1 VPHSLG
7 SPFLHRE
14 GGQGVRL
21 LFFMITVTPEVQLRT
36 MFVLDGRGRIGSSPE
51 PSVPPAPLFAL
62 IRGVSSCA
70 WAMRADVPETVA
82 AEIERLAGQEPPLA
96 DLEDPQDAPLNADV
110 YLALLGG
117 RIVSGPAFTFPER
130 IAHHHSNDVALIDR
144 LELLERNFRGWV
156 AAEIP
161 WRAPIVAVM
170 DCGYPVSV
178 CFCATRAS
186 ENTVEAGL
194 ETAPAF
200 RGRGFAPRV
209 TAAWATAI
217 RASGRIP
224 LYSTSW
230 TNSAS
235 RAVARKLGLLQYA
248 VDWTIVERATKPQA

>member
-1 VPHSLG
+1 
-7 SPFLHRE
+7 
-14 GGQGVRL
+14 
-21 LFFMITVTPEVQLRT
+21 

-51 PSVPPAPLFAL
+51 PNVPPAPLFAL

-70 WAMRADVPETVA
+70 SAVRADLSETVA
-82 AEIERLAGQEPPLA
+82 AEVERLARQEPPIENLQ
-96 DLEDPQDAPLNADV
+96 DPHAAPLNADA

-117 RIVSGPAFTFPER
+117 QINSGPAFTFPDR
-130 IAHHHSNDVALIDR
+130 IAHHSGDVTLIDK
-144 LELLERNFRGWV
+144 LELLERHFRGWV

-170 DCGYPVSV
+170 DDGYPVSV

-194 ETAPAF
+194 ETAAAF

-209 TAAWATAI
+209 AAAWAAAI

-230 TNSAS
+230 TNDAS
-235 RAVARKLGLLQYA
+235 RAVARKLGLIQYA
-248 VDWTIVERATKPQA
+248 VDWTIIEHVKR